1 MKNIDYS
8 LLKFKIRYF
17 YKIFKNTCKIIC
29 YIFILI
35 LIYCLVFKKK
45 FLLQKQFDYIKN
57 LTINFTTQLEKDK
70 CQNLYLDG
78 IKYSDVNNIKTTI
91 KQYCNNEINIT
102 TLKETLL
109 NENWI
114 KHLFIQQKIPNIL
127 KISII
132 EYNPFALYLDNKDE
146 IKLVDEQGNFILIN
160 KDQLYLFKNLL
171 VITGEPTSKDI
182 YNIYN
187 MLTIFTNIS
196 NKTKQL
202 NRIGGRRWDL
212 LLNNGIIV
220 KLPEENDKMFEIWKN
235 LDNVLSK
242 NSIENELEAIDL
254 RIKDKIYLKFKE

>member
-1 MKNIDYS
+1 M
-8 LLKFKIRYF
+8 
-17 YKIFKNTCKIIC
+17 
-29 YIFILI
+29 
-35 LIYCLVFKKK
+35 
-45 FLLQKQFDYIKN
+45 
-57 LTINFTTQLEKDK
+57 
-70 CQNLYLDG
+70 
-78 IKYSDVNNIKTTI
+78 
-91 KQYCNNEINIT
+91 
-102 TLKETLL
+102 
-109 NENWI
+109 
-114 KHLFIQQKIPNIL
+114 
-127 KISII
+127 
-132 EYNPFALYLDNKDE
+132 
-146 IKLVDEQGNFILIN
+146 
-160 KDQLYLFKNLL
+160 FKNLL